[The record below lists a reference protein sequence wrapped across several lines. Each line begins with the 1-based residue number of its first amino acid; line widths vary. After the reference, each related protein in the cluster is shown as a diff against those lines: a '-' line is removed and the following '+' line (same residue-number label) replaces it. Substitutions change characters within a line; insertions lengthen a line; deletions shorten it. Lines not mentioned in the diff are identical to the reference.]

1 MHSPFW
7 PAGLYKKAVR
17 ASSLPGSCD
26 TPGEWR
32 QQLGEPTPAITPGV
46 HRHPWPTLSPLVY
59 TVTPAYTVTPGLHS
73 HPCIHHHLWHTPSPL
88 VYTVT
93 PAVQCHLC
101 INRQPWHTPS
111 PLAYTV
117 TPAYTITPA
126 YTVTPVYTITP
137 GVYRHPWRTPSPL
150 AYNVTPAYTVTPGV
164 HRHPWRTPSPV
175 AYTVTP
181 AYTVIP
187 GVHRHHSRTLSPL
200 AYTVTPGLHCHPC
213 IHRHPWCTLSPLE
226 ETVPPGGGLSVLTD
240 GWRSQTLWPA
250 RCHRTPSAVR
260 PGTGQG
266 RRHLDTPEDAKHRVR
281 HAAELRA
288 PTEERE
294 VSRAAGRP
302 GRAPA
307 AHLGCPTSR
316 ALAGAQVTHTSSLV

>member
-1 MHSPFW
+1 MLSSCTHLSGLQACTRRRYGPPLSQAAVIL
-7 PAGLYKKAVR
+7 PASGV
-17 ASSLPGSCD
+17 SSWENRPQ
-26 TPGEWR
+26 P
-32 QQLGEPTPAITPGV
+32 
-46 HRHPWPTLSPLVY
+46 SPL
-59 TVTPAYTVTPGLHS
+59 AYTVTPGLRR
-73 HPCIHHHLWHTPSPL
+73 HPWCTLSPL
-88 VYTVT
+88 
-93 PAVQCHLC
+93 
-101 INRQPWHTPS
+101 HTPS

-117 TPAYTITPA
+117 IPAYTITPA

-137 GVYRHPWRTPSPL
+137 GIYRHPWRTPSPL
-150 AYNVTPAYTVTPGV
+150 AYNVTPAYTITLAYTITPGLHCHPCI
-164 HRHPWRTPSPV
+164 HRHPWCTP
-175 AYTVTP
+175 
-181 AYTVIP
+181 
-187 GVHRHHSRTLSPL
+187 SPL

-213 IHRHPWCTLSPLE
+213 IHRHPWRTLSPLE
-226 ETVPPGGGLSVLTD
+226 ETAPPGGGLSVLTD

-266 RRHLDTPEDAKHRVR
+266 RRRLDTPEDAKHRVR

-288 PTEERE
+288 PTAERE

-302 GRAPA
+302 SRAPA